1 MKLLLF
7 LFLSLL
13 LTIQNGTYSIKVF
26 LDYLQEKG
34 YWDII
39 YNIKNIFGEEVAIDI
54 CTKLTESPNDCEEV
68 VRIYMTTPSVNKCP
82 ADPLEKMKLI
92 LNPIDD
98 PIIIKRLNDRILIEI
113 IEPYCPL

>member
-13 LTIQNGTYSIKVF
+13 LTIQNGSYSIKVF

-39 YNIKNIFGEEVAIDI
+39 YNIKKYFYDDVAIDI
-54 CTKLTESPNDCEEV
+54 CNKLTESPRDCEEV
-68 VRIYMTTPSVNKCP
+68 VRIYMITPSENKCP
-82 ADPLEKMKLI
+82 AKPLEKMKQI
-92 LNPIDD
+92 LNTRKD
-98 PIIIKRLNDRILIEI
+98 PIIIKRLDDRILREI
-113 IEPYCPL
+113 IEQYCPL